1 MQAIDT
7 TSSVLGNINNILSAG
22 YHGIIRYIS
31 PNTKNFPNKQLTPDE
46 ISAVHSVPGMAL
58 GLVYENG
65 YPTSVG
71 YFSAAQGTADATDA
85 LATFTSLGV
94 PATIPVFFAVDY
106 DAADADISGA
116 ILDYFTTVHAQFS
129 AAGLLIGVY
138 GSGATCSYLQGAGVV
153 HYTWLSQSRGF
164 NGYSDWK
171 PSADIIQGPESTIAG
186 LDSDTDYVVNEVVLW

>member
-85 LATFTSLGV
+85 LA
-94 PATIPVFFAVDY
+94 
-106 DAADADISGA
+106 
-116 ILDYFTTVHAQFS
+116 
-129 AAGLLIGVY
+129 
-138 GSGATCSYLQGAGVV
+138 
-153 HYTWLSQSRGF
+153 
-164 NGYSDWK
+164 
-171 PSADIIQGPESTIAG
+171 
-186 LDSDTDYVVNEVVLW
+186 